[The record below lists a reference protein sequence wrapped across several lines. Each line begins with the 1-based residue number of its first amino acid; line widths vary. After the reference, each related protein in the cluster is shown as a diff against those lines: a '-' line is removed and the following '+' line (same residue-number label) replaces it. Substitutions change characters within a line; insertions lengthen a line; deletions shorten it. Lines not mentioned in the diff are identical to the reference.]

1 MRPVILIEFSLATT
15 AENRARCVAALTKQM
30 QVSRVEPGCV
40 TYRFTADLE
49 DPLVF
54 HLLEL
59 WQDEEVLAAHM
70 KTPAFAAFVPEMLA
84 LCQPRASVARSGP
97 LEPYDLRLGR

>member
-15 AENRARCVAALTKQM
+15 EDQRAACVAALTKQM
-30 QVSRVEPGCV
+30 QISRVEAGCL

-54 HLLEL
+54 HLMEL
-59 WQDEEVLAAHM
+59 WQDQAALAEHM
-70 KTPAFAAFVPEMLA
+70 KTEAFAAFVA
-84 LCQPRASVARSGP
+84 LMPNLFQPRASVARSGP
-97 LEPYDLRLGR
+97 LEPYNLRL